1 MVTADGGPLLDV
13 PPPKGVVRIGVA
25 FQQFKSNTSV
35 EQLFFVLGF
44 YTYFGQVAEHI
55 SKVSNANKSE
65 SMKSSAD
72 KSENKLPSDTAV
84 SLTMN
89 NLQLNFLESLS
100 ASDVHMPLVQF
111 GGGDLFLKVSHRTLG
126 GAFAVMTNKN
136 NDSLSCS
143 VTDIEW
149 SDSVPDDIDPIVSNI

>member
-1 MVTADGGPLLDV
+1 
-13 PPPKGVVRIGVA
+13 
-25 FQQFKSNTSV
+25 
-35 EQLFFVLGF
+35 VLGF
-44 YTYFGQVAEHI
+44 YTYFGQVAERI